1 MKSRLTTRCLATLA
15 ITCVAVLL
23 LSTDVMACPNCKNGM
38 SGADPVSVAR
48 ASGYFYSIL
57 FMMSMPFLIVGTF
70 GGAAY
75 LSIKR
80 AREREQLTRE

>member
-1 MKSRLTTRCLATLA
+1 MNSRTTTRCLLTLA

-23 LSTDVMACPNCKNGM
+23 LSADLMACPNCKNGM

-57 FMMSMPFLIVGTF
+57 FMMSMPFLIVCTF

-80 AREREQLTRE
+80 AREREQVTRE

>member
-1 MKSRLTTRCLATLA
+1 MKFRLTTRCLLNLA
-15 ITCVAVLL
+15 IIMLAVLM
-23 LSTDVMACPNCKNGM
+23 LSTDVMACPTCKNGM

>member
-1 MKSRLTTRCLATLA
+1 MKSWPTTHCLLKLA
-15 ITCVAVLL
+15 IVVVAVLMV
-23 LSTDVMACPNCKNGM
+23 SAEVMACPTCKNGM
-38 SGADPVSVAR
+38 SGGDPLSVAR

-80 AREREQLTRE
+80 ARERELTRE

>member
-1 MKSRLTTRCLATLA
+1 MKSWLTTHCLLKLA
-15 ITCVAVLL
+15 IMLVAVLV
-23 LSTDVMACPNCKNGM
+23 LSAEVMACPNCKNGM
-38 SGADPVSVAR
+38 SGGDPLSVAR

-80 AREREQLTRE
+80 AKERELTRE

>member
-1 MKSRLTTRCLATLA
+1 MARCLLKFAFVLMA
-15 ITCVAVLL
+15 IVLL
-23 LSTDVMACPNCKNGM
+23 SADLMACPTCKNGM

>member
-1 MKSRLTTRCLATLA
+1 MNFRPTIRCLLTVTIAF
-15 ITCVAVLL
+15 VAVLM
-23 LSTDVMACPNCKNGM
+23 LSADVMACPNCKNGM

>member
-1 MKSRLTTRCLATLA
+1 MKSWLTTHCLLNLA
-15 ITCVAVLL
+15 IVMMAVLV
-23 LSTDVMACPNCKNGM
+23 LSADVMACPTCKNGM
-38 SGADPVSVAR
+38 SGGDPVSVAR

-80 AREREQLTRE
+80 ARERELTRE